1 MASQW
6 LRKVYSLS
14 KTENWKKIPPKND
27 KIQQDLTYVSQQG
40 RNIEYFKINLEQILP
55 QSQNIQQ
62 YSEKKTTNTQTDIIQ
77 VFQTTV
83 SS

>member
-1 MASQW
+1 
-6 LRKVYSLS
+6 
-14 KTENWKKIPPKND
+14 
-27 KIQQDLTYVSQQG
+27 VSQQG